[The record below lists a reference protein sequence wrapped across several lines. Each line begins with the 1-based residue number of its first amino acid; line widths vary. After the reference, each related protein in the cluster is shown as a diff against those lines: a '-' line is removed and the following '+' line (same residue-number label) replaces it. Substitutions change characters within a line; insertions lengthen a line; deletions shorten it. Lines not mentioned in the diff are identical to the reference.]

1 MRSTKDA
8 FAGLCILTSCYKGC
22 RINTRFA
29 GLPTACLRLDVGSS
43 KACWRQPTCFLGAGY
58 NLARCNLKRHPRGCL
73 FSFCACGAKEF
84 YLTARGHTLPL
95 ALPHADLGVS
105 APARG
110 GCFSL
115 FALWA
120 PHSWPHL
127 RGAAERS
134 EAGGAIAV
142 LSQPPPSFAFG
153 KSHLPQRWRQDMSLF
168 TKGLHNPTISPLARA
183 V

>member
-1 MRSTKDA
+1 MQFEKTPERVS
-8 FAGLCILTSCYKGC
+8 FL
-22 RINTRFA
+22 F
-29 GLPTACLRLDVGSS
+29 LRLRRKRVLFNCEGSYPPPRAPPCRLGS
-43 KACWRQPTCFLGAGY
+43 FSTC
-58 NLARCNLKRHPRGCL
+58 KRGLL